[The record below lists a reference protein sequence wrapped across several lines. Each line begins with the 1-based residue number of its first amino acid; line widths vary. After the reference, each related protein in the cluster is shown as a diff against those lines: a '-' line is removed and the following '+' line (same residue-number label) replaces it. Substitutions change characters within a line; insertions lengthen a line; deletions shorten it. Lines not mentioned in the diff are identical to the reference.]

1 MQTVYPLLILCLA
14 CLSAWFFIYGV
25 FTIHSSVLA
34 HLRITPV
41 YPAVVLDEHSAT
53 YFTTSFLLSRDTS
66 TEEQFSPVLDQN
78 IADNPLYTEQVNKIS
93 IETPTTVIP
102 TQKWTLVM
110 VNRTHSSFSSQTA
123 ITEPYWNQTSFYM
136 NLGQFYEQQPL
147 YLHLSNHLNSFSSRS
162 QCLQCGSH
170 YPLLTSILA
179 DELEWN
185 YRFYYFN
192 DSW

>member
-93 IETPTTVIP
+93 VETPTTVIP

-136 NLGQFYEQQPL
+136 NNNPFIYICRTIWTLF
-147 YLHLSNHLNSFSSRS
+147 HLVPSVFSVDPTILS
-162 QCLQCGSH
+162 SH
-170 YPLLTSILA
+170 P
-179 DELEWN
+179 
-185 YRFYYFN
+185 F
-192 DSW
+192 

>member
-1 MQTVYPLLILCLA
+1 MNIVQRILL
-14 CLSAWFFIYGV
+14 
-25 FTIHSSVLA
+25 
-34 HLRITPV
+34 
-41 YPAVVLDEHSAT
+41 
-53 YFTTSFLLSRDTS
+53 LLSCYLGIHRL
-66 TEEQFSPVLDQN
+66 EEQFSPVLDQN

-93 IETPTTVIP
+93 VETPTTVIP

-170 YPLLTSILA
+170 YPLLIIHSSRWTWM
-179 DELEWN
+179 ELS
-185 YRFYYFN
+185 FLLF
-192 DSW
+192 